1 MNLQVVA
8 ANFIEKYPSLTQSP
22 SWCYPTPEAQSGARF
37 GDPQHYSPNPFQVDS
52 GTIGIYI
59 LVERWQICHDIYDI
73 KLANV

>member
-37 GDPQHYSPNPFQVDS
+37 GDPQHSLAPTHSRSTVAPLEF
-52 GTIGIYI
+52 TKI
-59 LVERWQICHDIYDI
+59 ERWQICHDI